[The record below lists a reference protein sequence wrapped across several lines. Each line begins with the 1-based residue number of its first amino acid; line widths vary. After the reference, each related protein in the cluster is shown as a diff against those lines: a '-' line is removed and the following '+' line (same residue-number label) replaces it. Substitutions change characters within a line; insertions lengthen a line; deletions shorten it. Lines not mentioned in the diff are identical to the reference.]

1 MTFVINAK
9 EVFWSSTHLSS
20 RAFPPWKLVQSTK
33 LTPSPSWDCSFCCK
47 GCNASALACPTNPQK
62 QIGMTKK
69 QQHCCE
75 RQINLCS
82 IMIIIETWQIVRYYC
97 EIGSLASHLLVSD
110 RGKEIK
116 LGSQAAS
123 PISITGSW
131 WWYDTSAISGNLP
144 CLFGSDAW
152 SLSFLRS
159 ARLKAWLLAS
169 GLTSEPWK
177 IGSKKVGICETI
189 FGSLDPNPSIVPTT
203 GTFTT
208 AKTTRRLWEGGVV
221 RSACASLPHHKAM
234 LALLVLQLKLTF
246 D

>member
-1 MTFVINAK
+1 
-9 EVFWSSTHLSS
+9 
-20 RAFPPWKLVQSTK
+20 
-33 LTPSPSWDCSFCCK
+33 
-47 GCNASALACPTNPQK
+47 
-62 QIGMTKK
+62 
-69 QQHCCE
+69 
-75 RQINLCS
+75 
-82 IMIIIETWQIVRYYC
+82 MIIIETWQIVRYYC

-116 LGSQAAS
+116 FGSQAAS

-189 FGSLDPNPSIVPTT
+189 FGSLDPNPSIVSTT
-203 GTFTT
+203 GTFSLCQDPKTNCHRKNNTT
-208 AKTTRRLWEGGVV
+208 TLGRRRRKKCLCLPATSQSNVGIA
-221 RSACASLPHHKAM
+221 SASAETDFWLRAGCREH
-234 LALLVLQLKLTF
+234 
-246 D
+246 